1 MDKVKVVV
9 MTPVSDESL
18 KLIAG
23 VSPRVNMIVAS
34 DLFRQERKGDAE
46 AGKKLDAILADAE
59 VVFGRFELEQNVTT
73 RAPKLKWIQTMGA
86 GVNRY
91 LTKELIQSPIVMTN
105 ASGIHAT
112 PIGEY
117 IVTMMLMLTKD
128 IPLYYQRQQK
138 KEWKK
143 TDVGVLRDKTVG
155 IVGLGNIGRE
165 AARLSKAFG
174 AKVVSMHR
182 SAKVGER
189 ARYVDIML
197 PRERLTELLK
207 QCDFVVLS
215 VPLTAETKNLI
226 SERELRAMKP
236 SAYLINIARGDI
248 VDEPVLIRALK
259 EHWIAGAALDVFS
272 KEPLPKESELWELP
286 NVILTP
292 HVAAQTPEQDWLATQ
307 LFADNLR
314 RYLQGKRLRNI
325 VNKQRGY

>member
-9 MTPVSDESL
+9 MTPIGEESL

-23 VSPRVNMIVAS
+23 VSPQVNMIVAS
-34 DLFRQERKGDAE
+34 DLFRQEKKGDAQ
-46 AGKKLDAILADAE
+46 ATRKLDAILADAE

-91 LTKELIQSPIVMTN
+91 LTRELIESPIVMTN

-112 PIGEY
+112 PIGEH
-117 IVTMMLMLTKD
+117 IVTMMLMLVKD

-143 TDVGVLRDKTVG
+143 TDIGVLRDKTVG

-174 AKVVSMHR
+174 AMVVAVHR
-182 SAKVGER
+182 SAKTGER

-215 VPLTAETKNLI
+215 VPLTAETKHFI

-272 KEPLPKESELWELP
+272 KEPLPKENELWELP